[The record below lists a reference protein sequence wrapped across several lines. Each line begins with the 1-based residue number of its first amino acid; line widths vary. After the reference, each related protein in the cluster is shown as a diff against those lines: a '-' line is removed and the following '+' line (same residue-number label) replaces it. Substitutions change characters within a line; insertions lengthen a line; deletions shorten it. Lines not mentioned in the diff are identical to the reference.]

1 MDWITTVFS
10 HPYMESVL
18 HGLERELTRYTG
30 FSISMYVIIVLV
42 LTPMF
47 RSRKIRKKSPGFVQ
61 MQAEFFRS
69 LRTIG
74 IFIIMDLVF
83 FRMLGLE
90 SIWAGT
96 ELGWSYGPWLAASV
110 VFGLLWH
117 DTWFYW
123 VHRLMHHRNLYR
135 AFHLTHHRS
144 VDPSPFTAYSFAV
157 PEALMEYMFIPPMIL
172 LVPIAPGTVSVILL
186 IMFAKNVTG
195 HSGFELFPRGTLQ
208 NPVLKHLT
216 TVTHH
221 DMHHANGGGNF
232 GLYFTWW
239 DRWMGTEHKHYAKR
253 FEAVVAPEQAAQAQN
268 A

>member
-1 MDWITTVFS
+1 MEWINEIFAHPFMGSVFNS
-10 HPYMESVL
+10 
-18 HGLERELTRYTG
+18 LERELTRYTG

-42 LTPMF
+42 LMPLF
-47 RSRKIRKKSPGFVQ
+47 SSRKIRKKSPGFGQ

-74 IFIIMDLVF
+74 IFVVMDMIVF
-83 FRMLGLE
+83 QVIGLQSVWQE
-90 SIWAGT
+90 AD
-96 ELGWSYGPWLAASV
+96 LNWSFGPWFAASV
-110 VFGLLWH
+110 IFGLFWH

-123 VHRLMHHRNLYR
+123 AHRLMHQRKLYR
-135 AFHLTHHRS
+135 LFHFTHHRS

-157 PEALMEYMFIPPMIL
+157 PEAVMEYLFIPPLVIL
-172 LVPIAPGTVSVILL
+172 APVAPGSVSAVLL
-186 IMFAKNVTG
+186 IMFAKNVTA

-208 NPVLKHLT
+208 NPVLKHMT

-239 DRWMGTEHKHYAKR
+239 DRWMGTEHKHYAR
-253 FEAVVAPEQAAQAQN
+253 QFEAVVSRQSAQAQN